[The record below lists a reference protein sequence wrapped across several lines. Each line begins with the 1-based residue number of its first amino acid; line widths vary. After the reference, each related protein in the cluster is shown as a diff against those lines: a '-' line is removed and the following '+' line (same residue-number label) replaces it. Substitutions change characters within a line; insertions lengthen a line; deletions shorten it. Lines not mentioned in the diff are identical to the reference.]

1 MGAERIEENGVG
13 NLLNFSETSHLFDY
27 GFKNFSYRTILK
39 KDEIVQEVT
48 VSLSKTDYVTVHP
61 ADDVEVLFPRDL
73 DPAELERVITLPDAA
88 DAPITAGQK
97 LGTMELK
104 DGDTVVFKYIPIR
117 ENPEFSMNWEITK
130 KVYDEFIANQSTSK
144 D

>member
-61 ADDVEVLFPRDL
+61 ADDVEVLFP
-73 DPAELERVITLPDAA
+73 
-88 DAPITAGQK
+88 
-97 LGTMELK
+97 
-104 DGDTVVFKYIPIR
+104 
-117 ENPEFSMNWEITK
+117 
-130 KVYDEFIANQSTSK
+130 
-144 D
+144 